1 MTYLV
6 TGGAGFIGSNIVES
20 LLRMG
25 EKVRVLDD
33 FSTGKRDNLF
43 FDVQHAVEV
52 IEGDIRDI
60 GTCRKAVRGIDYVFH
75 QAALASVPKS
85 VEDPLVAHN
94 INATGTLNLL
104 VASRDAG
111 AKRLVYA
118 SSSSIYGD
126 EVGSD
131 DKVDTVTPNS
141 ENTKPNPLS
150 PYAASKLTGEYYCG
164 LFFRLY
170 GFETIS
176 LRYFNVFGRRQDPAS
191 EYAAVIPKFI
201 QALLQDRPPVIYGD
215 GKQTRDF
222 THIDDIVKANL
233 GACFAPGV
241 ALGRAFNIACGKRY
255 SLLELLGE
263 LQALVGKRVEPTFE
277 DARKGDVRHSMADI
291 SMART
296 MLGFAPETSFRQGL
310 EKTVGWYQKIWGIGG
325 KVSGTNQSSSFPGR
339 AL

>member
-6 TGGAGFIGSNIVES
+6 TGGAGFIGSNIVEN
-20 LLRMG
+20 LLRQG
-25 EKVRVLDD
+25 GKIRVLDD

-43 FDVQHAVEV
+43 FDVRHAVEI
-52 IEGDIRDI
+52 IEGDVRDI
-60 GTCRKAVRGIDYVFH
+60 GLCRKAVRGIDYVLH

-85 VEDPLVAHN
+85 VEDPLVTHDVN
-94 INATGTLNLL
+94 GTGTLNLL

-111 AKRLVYA
+111 VKRLVYA
-118 SSSSIYGD
+118 SSSSVYGD
-126 EVGSD
+126 EVGGAGQAE
-131 DKVDTVTPNS
+131 TVTPNS
-141 ENTKPNPLS
+141 ESMKPNPLS

-201 QALLQDRPPVIYGD
+201 QALLHNRPPVIYGD

-222 THIDDIVKANL
+222 THVDDIVKANL
-233 GACFAPGV
+233 GACFARQE
-241 ALGRAFNIACGKRY
+241 ALGKAFNIACGRRY

-263 LQALVGKRVEPTFE
+263 LQALIGKKLEPTFE

-291 SMART
+291 SLART
-296 MLGFAPETSFRQGL
+296 VLGFAPETGFRQGL
-310 EKTVGWYQKIWGIGG
+310 EKTVEWYQRNMGNR
-325 KVSGTNQSSSFPGR
+325 V
-339 AL
+339 